1 MLRGVMPPPPTL
13 VTPRLTLAPL
23 ALEDAPAIQR
33 RFPRWEVV
41 EFLAAAV
48 PWPYP
53 ADGALRFIEH
63 AREAMARG
71 AAHHWGLRVRGGPD
85 EVVGAIGL
93 WPDAGQRDQRGFWLD
108 PELRGRGYM
117 TEAAERVT
125 EYAFEELG
133 WSSLWLSNAAANV
146 RSARV
151 KERQGAALVEMVVG
165 RYVSGELPR
174 QVWRLDA
181 DVWRARRG
189 RGSPQRSEPSA
200 DM

>member
-1 MLRGVMPPPPTL
+1 MPPPPTL
-13 VTPRLTLAPL
+13 RTARLTLAPL
-23 ALEDAPAIQR
+23 TLADAPAIQR

-53 ADGALRFIEH
+53 ADGAAKFVEH
-63 AREAMARG
+63 ATAVMARG
-71 AAHHWGLRVRGGPD
+71 EAHHWGLRVHGDG

-108 PELRGRGYM
+108 PEHRGRGLM

-125 EYAFEELG
+125 EYAFDTLG
-133 WSSLWLSNAAANV
+133 WPWLWLSNAAANV

-151 KERQGAALVEMVVG
+151 KERQGAVLVETVVG
-165 RYVSGELPR
+165 RYVCGERPR

-181 DVWRARRG
+181 DAWRERR
-189 RGSPQRSEPSA
+189 RTASPIGLPPRQA
-200 DM
+200 